1 MKPLF
6 AYYLLGINIITIL
19 AYGWDKSRA
28 ERAKR
33 RIPEARLLLFAF
45 LGGFPGAWA
54 AMSLF
59 RHKTQKTSFKI
70 KLTLVTL
77 LNPLWPALYFLLRKY

>member
-1 MKPLF
+1 LSPWLV
-6 AYYLLGINIITIL
+6 YYLLAINLVTIL

-28 ERAKR
+28 ERARR
-33 RIPEARLLLFAF
+33 RISEARLLLFAF

-59 RHKTQKTSFKI
+59 RHKTQKTSFKV
-70 KLTLVTL
+70 KLALLTL
-77 LNPLWPALYFLLRKY
+77 LNPLWPALYFLLEG